1 MSATEGVAPVP
12 ATSGRG
18 TLPQRVRAS
27 LVAGVS
33 WLACR
38 LPEGPLLR
46 LSGPLGALWYRVAP
60 RRAAQARRNLARIAG
75 WLAEHEMGPL
85 DARAAATDAAALE
98 RLVRE
103 LFRSAAR
110 YYIEL
115 ARTPVMGGRYALE
128 RMVIDDPEVL
138 DEALDRLDGTMF
150 IGLHLGSIE
159 LPVAYLTARTGRATL
174 APMETVADPAL
185 QRFLQRSRARAG
197 IVAVP
202 IRDSRRLLTAAI
214 ARGDTVGIVADRDVT
229 GNGVEVEL
237 FGAPARLPVGPALL
251 AVETGARVFTAAVRW
266 GPPGRY
272 LARVERLSIPEE
284 GTRRDRISAALATLA
299 RSMERHVAVA
309 PGQWWAAFHPIWP
322 DLAEAEDRVKRRPV
336 SRR

>member
-12 ATSGRG
+12 AASGRG
-18 TLPQRVRAS
+18 TPLQRARAS
-27 LVAGVS
+27 MVAGIS

-38 LPEGPLLR
+38 LPEGPLIR
-46 LSGPLGALWYRVAP
+46 LSGPLGALWYRLAP
-60 RRAAQARRNLARIAG
+60 RRAAQARRNMRRIAG
-75 WLAEHEMGPL
+75 WLAEREMGPPE
-85 DARAAATDAAALE
+85 ARAAATDPVALE

-115 ARTPVMGGRYALE
+115 TRTPVMGGSYALA

-159 LPVAYLTARTGRATL
+159 LPVAYLTARTGRVTM
-174 APMETVADPAL
+174 APMEAVPDPAL
-185 QRFLQRSRARAG
+185 QRFLERSRARAG

-202 IRDSRRLLTAAI
+202 IRDARRLLTAAI
-214 ARGDTVGIVADRDVT
+214 ARGETVGIVADRDVT
-229 GNGVEVEL
+229 GTGVEVEL

-266 GPPGRY
+266 GPSDRY
-272 LARVERLSIPEE
+272 FARVERLSIPAD
-284 GTRRDRISAALATLA
+284 GSRRERIVAALAALA
-299 RSMERHVAVA
+299 RSMERQVAIA

-322 DLAEAEDRVKRRPV
+322 DLAEAEDRGPGRPM
-336 SRR
+336 SDR